1 MTEEIFEKVA
11 KHIAANNDIPV
22 ESITMDS
29 TFEDL
34 NMDSLDGLTLL
45 NDLENDYNITL
56 SNEAAMKIKSVRQT
70 VESLEQLLVPQQS

>member
-1 MTEEIFEKVA
+1 MQEEIFQKVA
-11 KHIAANNDIPV
+11 KLIAANNDLPV

-29 TFEDL
+29 SFEDL
-34 NMDSLDGLTLL
+34 NMDSLDGLILL

-70 VESLEQLLVPQQS
+70 VESLAYLLIPQRS